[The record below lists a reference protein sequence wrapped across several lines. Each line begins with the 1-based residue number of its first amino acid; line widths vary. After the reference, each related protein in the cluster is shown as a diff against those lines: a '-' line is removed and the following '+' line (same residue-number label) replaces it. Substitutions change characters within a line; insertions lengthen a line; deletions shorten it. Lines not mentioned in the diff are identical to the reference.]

1 MKLNYEPKQIYDV
14 SKGQELFKKALKY
27 VPAGIYGHLGPSEG
41 CMIPVSAY
49 PLFMSRAQGTY
60 IWDLNGNRY
69 IDYMCAYGP
78 NFLGYN
84 DPDVDAAAIEQ
95 LKRATAPRSLR
106 SLWSKWRKRWSTP
119 SIWRTGRSSARTAA
133 I

>member
-78 NFLGYN
+78 NFLGVLRQERRRY
-84 DPDVDAAAIEQ
+84 DRV
-95 LKRATAPRSLR
+95 RSYDCPCLHQ
-106 SLWSKWRKRWSTP
+106 P
-119 SIWRTGRSSARTAA
+119 
-133 I
+133 

>member
-95 LKRATAPRSLR
+95 LKKGNCTTLKFPLPIPG
-106 SLWSKWRKRWSTP
+106 K
-119 SIWRTGRSSARTAA
+119 
-133 I
+133 